1 MLLRAPLISLTE
13 INLKILLKYILIGFT
28 NNMIIPLYITESVL
42 LEDTSPK
49 APSRLLAT
57 ENRKETELLY
67 I

>member
-13 INLKILLKYILIGFT
+13 INLKILLKYIFIGFT
-28 NNMIIPLYITESVL
+28 NNMIITESVL